1 RRKRLH
7 SSHRSVRFILQGPE
21 RELYDRSEREDGSSV
36 IAKHAVKSVEGVE
49 QGLTDQFEK
58 AELHHLRFVV
68 LHTCE
73 AMVKFRPGVN
83 LEMRA
88 VGLTRLQV
96 EPAHVHGTFD
106 AEQFLRRIDVK
117 TLSPDR
123 VGFF

>member
-1 RRKRLH
+1 MQR
-7 SSHRSVRFILQGPE
+7 PE
-21 RELYDRSEREDGSSV
+21 REFYDCGQSENGGSV
-36 IAKHAVKSVEGVE
+36 IAKHAVESIEGVE
-49 QGLTDQFEK
+49 QGLTDKFEK
-58 AELHHLRFVV
+58 PELHHLRFIV
-68 LHTCE
+68 LHTRE